1 MPLPEAPS
9 SPAGW
14 VQVQTR
20 DETPQRLSSLSQ
32 GCRPRQREGEGSKPP
47 TKPSNAAMR
56 QTLCSDDS
64 TAGAQLGPPSGR
76 PEAPETMTIAS
87 APPGRQGQRGPRTS
101 PSEGDPGRVSQ
112 NRGVIAPSPPAST
125 GPRAAAPSS
134 PDVAAAG
141 CGSHLSGGRPPPPK
155 SLPRPGAHG
164 ALNLRPG
171 CHVDSTRLRCVPL
184 SGVKFS
190 RCFCYVGLPTCAHA
204 HAHAHTHPYLNK

>member
-1 MPLPEAPS
+1 M
-9 SPAGW
+9 
-14 VQVQTR
+14 QTR
-20 DETPQRLSSLSQ
+20 DETPQRLSSVSQ

-87 APPGRQGQRGPRTS
+87 APPGHQGQRGPRTS
-101 PSEGDPGRVSQ
+101 SSEGDPGRVSQ
-112 NRGVIAPSPPAST
+112 NRGVVAPSPPASK
-125 GPRAAAPSS
+125 GPRAAALSS

-155 SLPRPGAHG
+155 SLLVLG
-164 ALNLRPG
+164 LMELYK
-171 CHVDSTRLRCVPL
+171 HVTEKSIVLPSLIPKPL
-184 SGVKFS
+184 CCPFLYTHMTITAMAILD
-190 RCFCYVGLPTCAHA
+190 FC
-204 HAHAHTHPYLNK
+204 